1 MNRVALQCEKSALRV
16 NHDGKGMSYIFSA
29 FAVTNMVLASL
40 LNNIFIYMAP
50 LLVVQPF
57 IFKEN

>member
-29 FAVTNMVLASL
+29 FAGTNIVLASL
-40 LNNIFIYMAP
+40 LNSVFIYMA
-50 LLVVQPF
+50 LNLVVQPF
-57 IFKEN
+57 IFRGN